1 MIYSTLLNNKLTG
14 DHELFYKYILAY
26 LSDDEEKDRRKQTPS
41 SYLTQILPKI
51 TLDHLLSLTEFI

>member
-1 MIYSTLLNNKLTG
+1 MNNILTG

-41 SYLTQILPKI
+41 SYLTQILSKL
-51 TLDHLLSLTEFI
+51 TLDHLLSLIEFL